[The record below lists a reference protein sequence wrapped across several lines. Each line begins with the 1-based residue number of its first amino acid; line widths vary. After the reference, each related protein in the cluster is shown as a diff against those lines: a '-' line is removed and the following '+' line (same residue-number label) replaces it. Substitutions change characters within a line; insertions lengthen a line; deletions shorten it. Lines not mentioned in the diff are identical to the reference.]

1 MIELEETHFG
11 IPITEPCRCVLA
23 RDAIRNLE
31 RGWKGVAYA
40 EKIEDSPLL
49 EYVNQDLYI
58 TANDAILR
66 SHLKYVG
73 VRQGR
78 NWSFLV
84 TTDADLMKAWLF
96 NAKEKGQE
104 IYDQEMALALAQG
117 SASASKRS
125 LEALVDPPGLLVVR
139 LGVKIARNAAMHEVF
154 HEALTRRDH
163 ENMPTWVVDQPNHR
177 LNAPD
182 AFGNPHR
189 SYSEAVMEYIDAW
202 TYFDLQQIEVVV
214 QEEKGE
220 VITEDG
226 EVLPT
231 KEDELREAK
240 EVLKDME
247 DDVVPA
253 PTGFQSFSLGG
264 GSLNKSRSFEVP
276 GSNTPTKADKNKY
289 RSRK

>member
-1 MIELEETHFG
+1 MGAGVIEKEETHHG
-11 IPITEPCRCVLA
+11 IPITQPCKCVLA

-40 EKIEDSPLL
+40 DKIKESPLL
-49 EYVNQDLYI
+49 DYVNQDLYI
-58 TANDAILR
+58 TANDSTLR

-104 IYDQEMALALAQG
+104 IYDQEMAVSLSQA
-117 SASASKRS
+117 SASASKRT
-125 LEALVDPPGLLVVR
+125 LEDLVDPPGLLIIR
-139 LGVKIARNAAMHEVF
+139 LGVKIARNSAMHEVF

-163 ENMPTWVVDQPNHR
+163 ENMPTWVVDQPGHR

-182 AFGNPHR
+182 ALGNPHR
-189 SYSEAVMEYIDAW
+189 SYSDAVMEYIDGW
-202 TYFDLQQIEVVV
+202 KYIPLDDSIDSLLGVQILG
-214 QEEKGE
+214 QSPPEEE
-220 VITEDG
+220 ITEDG
-226 EVLPT
+226 EVVEKTSPPALDLGEET
-231 KEDELREAK
+231 
-240 EVLKDME
+240 
-247 DDVVPA
+247 VP
-253 PTGFQSFSLGG
+253 SLSGYFGG
-264 GSLNKSRSFEVP
+264 GQLSKSRSFSVP
-276 GSNTPTKADKNKY
+276 GSDTPTKANKNKY